1 MRRALRNLAIIGALI
16 APLPVLAQT
25 WQDYTYAAAG
35 FSVQFPGAP
44 TASTGTY
51 RTAAG
56 ASAPSSSWSVTHEG
70 VTYAVMVAD
79 FRGTGVTEQTAV
91 NDALAS
97 VRANGEIKVDT
108 NERIDRV
115 FGHVLSVVNKDES
128 RSTMAIFWVD
138 GRLYVLNG
146 QALAPDAAS
155 RSARTL
161 RFEQTLT
168 FVDSTGAAP
177 RRPDDGLP
185 GGPGGRGGRGGPP
198 GGGPGGPGRGPPPQS
213 AFDDCKGKKAGD
225 AVKHKIPDGTIV
237 DATCI
242 QVPNGLAARP
252 NMPPGGRGGPPPE
265 G

>member
-1 MRRALRNLAIIGALI
+1 MRRALRNLLAAAAILT
-16 APLPVLAQT
+16 APLPALAQT
-25 WQDYTYAAAG
+25 WQDFTYAQAG
-35 FSVQFPGAP
+35 FSVQFPGTP
-44 TASTGTY
+44 TATTGTW

-56 ASAPSSSWSVTHEG
+56 ASAPSSTWSLTHEG
-70 VTYAVMVAD
+70 VTYAVTVAD
-79 FRGTGVTEQTAV
+79 FRGLGVTEQAAV
-91 NDALAS
+91 DDALAT
-97 VRANGEIKVDT
+97 VRRGGEIKVDT

-146 QALAPDAAS
+146 QALAPDAAA

-168 FVDSTGAAP
+168 FVDAQGTAP

-185 GGPGGRGGRGGPP
+185 GGRGGRGGPVA
-198 GGGPGGPGRGPPPQS
+198 GGPGGPGRGPPPQN
-213 AFDDCKGKKAGD
+213 AFDDCKGKQAGA
-225 AVKHKIPDGTIV
+225 AVQHKIPDGTV
-237 DATCI
+237 VAATCI
-242 QVPNGLAARP
+242 QTPNGLAARP
-252 NMPPGGRGGPPPE
+252 NQPPGGRGGPHPP

>member
-1 MRRALRNLAIIGALI
+1 MRRTLRNLAIIGVLI
-16 APLPVLAQT
+16 APLPVLAQS
-25 WQDYTYAAAG
+25 WQDYNYPQAG

-56 ASAPSSSWSVTHEG
+56 ASAPSGIWSVTHEG
-70 VTYAVMVAD
+70 VTYAITVAD

-168 FVDSTGAAP
+168 FVDAQGAAP

-185 GGPGGRGGRGGPP
+185 GGRGGAGGRGGP
-198 GGGPGGPGRGPPPQS
+198 PGGPGRGPPPQS

-225 AVKHKIPDGTIV
+225 AVKHKISEGTIV

-242 QVPNGLAARP
+242 QTPGGLAARP
-252 NMPPGGRGGPPPE
+252 NMPPGGRGGPPAS
-265 G
+265 